1 MKRIITKLTMLALA
15 LVGGAQM
22 MWAETQ
28 STVTNYDFEDDVPLF
43 TAVAGNGG
51 ATRVTVSVAT
61 PESATTS
68 KAVQFATAGNA
79 DRGSAAAKYD
89 FSELVKNA
97 VKVTVEFDCKLGD
110 YMSGTFSIGDAST
123 RDVAGGK
130 GTWGYTN
137 TGAIWSIGIN
147 RGKLSGSSSNTNN
160 IRINGVD
167 LGATKNSYL
176 KDWIHVQVTVDVT
189 NKKVSYNVTK
199 TGDASDIIASA
210 DNVDFVSDDALS
222 CSQIDL
228 FGGTSSV
235 NYYVDNLQIVSYV
248 DDSQKYYDYTVKY
261 LYDDNG
267 TEIKE
272 SATRNALEGTVP
284 ELLPGDKSAIFYE
297 NEKYIYESDNAAELT
312 VGEGTIV
319 NVKFRKATKYTYTVN
334 ASYSDKTEELV
345 QGSNFEG
352 ETIYAV
358 YPQYYNVGG
367 TLYEAGRGNAGYYKC
382 SFVPD
387 KDNYVHT
394 ITYSESAIKNVVYF
408 SEAED
413 IEGMTKTTSSNA
425 DIRCSYGAGG
435 YSANVVTATTLQPG
449 KYKVKTVVWGKA
461 NNSIIIKAG
470 EATVHTATTTGSI
483 TSAESEE
490 FEIITATPITIEGA
504 ASSYPLDYIYIV
516 KTAEVITLP
525 TDYTYS
531 TFCSTSALD
540 FTDNKAVEAYIA
552 TADGT
557 TVTLNQVNKVPANT
571 GLILKKI
578 GDATTATVP
587 VAESVDAIGENHLV
601 AVTKPVTAEELL
613 TAGNAYI
620 LVSDT
625 QFSKVVSGAT
635 GAIPA
640 GKAYLVYNALK
651 GASAMRLYV
660 GEATAAAS
668 VEAQAQQAEQAVYTL
683 QGIRMS
689 RPTAK
694 GLYIV
699 DGKVCL
705 FK

>member
-1 MKRIITKLTMLALA
+1 MLALA

-22 MWAETQ
+22 MWAEIQPT
-28 STVTNYDFEDDVPLF
+28 TTTYDFEDDVPLF

-61 PESATTS
+61 PEGAT

-79 DRGSAAAKYD
+79 ANGSAAAKYD
-89 FSELVKNA
+89 FSQLVKNA

-110 YMSGTFSIGDAST
+110 YTSGTFSIGDAST
-123 RDVAGGK
+123 RNVAGGK
-130 GTWGYTN
+130 GATGYTN

-147 RGKLSGSSSNTNN
+147 RGRLSGSTTTNN

-210 DNVDFVSDDALS
+210 DNVDFVSDAALS

-228 FGGTSSV
+228 FSGTNSL

-248 DDSQKYYDYTVKY
+248 DNSQKYYYYTVKY

-267 TEIKE
+267 TEKEIKE

-284 ELLPGDKSAIFYE
+284 QLVLDDKNAIFYE

-312 VGEGTIV
+312 VGEGTTV
-319 NVKFRKATKYTYTVN
+319 KVKFRKADTYTYTVN

-367 TLYEAGRGNAGYYKC
+367 TLYEASRWSNNTYYKC
-382 SFVPD
+382 SFTPTSYG
-387 KDNYVHT
+387 YVHT
-394 ITYSESAIKNVVYF
+394 INYSVTDIKNVVYF

-413 IEGMTKTTSSNA
+413 IEGMTKTTGSNA

-435 YSANVVTATTLQPG
+435 YSENVVTATTLQPG
-449 KYKVKTVVWGKA
+449 KYKVRTVVWGKE
-461 NNSIIIKAG
+461 NKSITIKAG
-470 EATVHTATTTGSI
+470 ETTVHTATTTGSI

-540 FTDNKAVEAYIA
+540 FTGNEAVEAYTA

-557 TVTLNQVNKVPANT
+557 TVTLTPVTKVPANT
-571 GLILKKI
+571 GLILKKL

-601 AVTKPVTAEELL
+601 AVTTPVTAEELVA
-613 TAGNAYI
+613 AGNAYI

-635 GAIPA
+635 GEIPA

-683 QGIRMS
+683 QGIRVS